1 MPNGQI
7 AMMMDTVGF
16 ISNLPHGM
24 VECFKAT
31 LDELHMA
38 DMIIHVR
45 DISNPQTEFQKQT
58 VLKVMEEVGLP
69 KSFLKEKMIE
79 VWNKVDLIKDNDSQE
94 FKMKVDLA
102 QTASEYPICLMSCT
116 EGYNKDLFLT

>member
-1 MPNGQI
+1 
-7 AMMMDTVGF
+7 MMDTVGF

-94 FKMKVDLA
+94 FKMKV
-102 QTASEYPICLMSCT
+102 E
-116 EGYNKDLFLT
+116 